1 MKHLFIINPTAGKGK
16 NLSLIPEIEKILEVK
31 KEEYFIE
38 VTKGVGHA
46 TEIVKN
52 YVKNDDYRVYSVGGD
67 GTLNEVLNG
76 IVGSN
81 STLAV
86 IPSGTGNDFSRN
98 IYEYS
103 DVLTSLEQAINGK
116 DVFLDLA
123 RVNDRYF
130 INIASVGFDAEV
142 AYNTANFKKLP
153 FVGGSLAYIFG
164 IIETVFKYKSV
175 HLNITIDEKK
185 LNIKSLLAA
194 IANGKCYGGGIL
206 MTPDAILDD
215 GVFDVCIIEE
225 VNKLKI
231 LRLFPKAIK
240 GQHASIKEV
249 SFYRGRKVKISCDEE
264 VSLNIDGEILR
275 VREVEFEIIPKG
287 IKVVM
292 P

>member
-16 NLSLIPEIEKILEVK
+16 NLSLIPIIEKMLEVK
-31 KEEYFIE
+31 KEDYYIE

-46 TEIVKN
+46 TEIVKH

-98 IYEYS
+98 IYENG
-103 DVLTSLEQAINGK
+103 DVLISLEQAINGK

-175 HLNITIDEKK
+175 HLNITIDDKK

-215 GVFDVCIIEE
+215 GMFDICIIEE

-240 GQHASIKEV
+240 GKHSSIKEV
-249 SFYRGRKVKISCDEE
+249 SFYRGRKVKINCNEE